1 MTIRG
6 WLIYSKQDAK
16 ENASFIQWFLDEA
29 KKQQIDLTFML
40 REDLQIGIMN
50 QRPTILNQNK
60 PIDRPHFSIVRTVEP
75 LLQLHLEQLG
85 IKTFNSSYV
94 SRICND
100 KMLTHLEVNKLNIP
114 MVNMLFYNRKDL
126 TNTPPLPYPLIIKN
140 PTGRGG
146 REVFLIKNDHDWV
159 HFSQQTT
166 FEHVLIQT
174 TDVQQGKDLRVFVIG
189 KKIIGAVLR
198 ESDTD
203 FRANF
208 KLGGKAT
215 WYNLSHSESA
225 LIQQIINHFD
235 FGMVGIDF
243 LFNHSG
249 DLIFNEIEDV
259 VGSRTLSAV
268 SSINTV
274 GKYLSF
280 IKEKIELERQ

>member
-1 MTIRG
+1 MRIRG

-16 ENASFIQWFLDEA
+16 ENMSFIQWFLDEA
-29 KKQQIDLTFML
+29 KKLDIHLTFML

-50 QRPTILNQNK
+50 QKPTILKQNK
-60 PIDRPHFSIVRTVEP
+60 PIKRPHFAIVRTVEP

-85 IKTFNSSYV
+85 IKTFNSSYI
-94 SRICND
+94 SRICNN
-100 KMLTHLEVNKLNIP
+100 KILTHLEVNKLNIP
-114 MVNMLFYNRKDL
+114 MVNMFFYNRKDL
-126 TNTPPLPYPLIIKN
+126 THNPPLPYPLIIKN

-146 REVFLIKNDHDWV
+146 REVFLVKNNHDWL
-159 HFSQQTT
+159 HFLQQTA
-166 FEHVLIQT
+166 FKHVLIQT

-198 ESDTD
+198 ESDND

-215 WYNLSHSESA
+215 WYDLSQHERIF
-225 LIQQIINHFD
+225 IQRIINHFD

-243 LFNHSG
+243 LFSYSG
-249 DLIFNEIEDV
+249 DLLFNEIEDV
-259 VGSRTLSAV
+259 VGSRTLSSV

-280 IKEKIELERQ
+280 IKDNIKLEYQ